1 MVAAGLEDPRHH
13 PKNRLTNREDSIG
26 ALRPL
31 ARPPGFPG
39 WSLGCCCTKVGVMTD
54 TDANKRIITEFVQR
68 LFSQGDLAAVDDYL
82 GNDFVN
88 HDPPFGAG
96 ADREG
101 MCSAA
106 EGFRAAF
113 PDWHSELHLLIA
125 EDDLVAEVFT
135 ASGTHRGEMMGVAP
149 TGREVSLQGINVFR
163 VRDGRI
169 IERWGRLDDLGFL
182 QQLGLAPAVE
192 T

>member
-1 MVAAGLEDPRHH
+1 
-13 PKNRLTNREDSIG
+13 
-26 ALRPL
+26 
-31 ARPPGFPG
+31 
-39 WSLGCCCTKVGVMTD
+39 MTD
-54 TDANKRIITEFVQR
+54 TDANKKIITEFIQR

-82 GNDFVN
+82 SNDFVN
-88 HDPPFGAG
+88 HDPPFGAS

-101 MCSAA
+101 MRWASA
-106 EGFRAAF
+106 GIRAAF
-113 PDWHSELHLLIA
+113 PDWHSDLHLLIA

-149 TGREVSLQGINVFR
+149 TGRELSLQGINVFR

-169 IERWGRLDDLGFL
+169 TERWGRLDDLGFL
-182 QQLGLAPAVE
+182 QQLGVGPAVG